1 MPNVAAVLKDE
12 IRRVARKELK
22 MEIASLAKQSVRHRR
37 DIAALKRK
45 VADLKRQVSYLEK
58 QEGKRI
64 AKSPSNGS
72 AEEARFSPK
81 WLASHR
87 AKLGLSAAAYA
98 ELVGV
103 SQLSIYNWESGRS
116 RPRQPQVA
124 KLASIRGIG
133 KREAQRRLD
142 LIGDT

>member
-22 MEIASLAKQSVRHRR
+22 AEIANLARQSARHRR
-37 DIAALKRK
+37 DIAALKREITE
-45 VADLKRQVSYLEK
+45 LKRQVAYLEK

-64 AKSPSNGS
+64 GKSPSNGA

-87 AKLGLSAAAYA
+87 AKLDLSAADYA
-98 ELVGV
+98 ALVGV
-103 SQLSIYNWESGRS
+103 SPLSIYNWESGKS
-116 RPRQPQVA
+116 RPRQAQVT
-124 KLASIRGIG
+124 KLAGIRGIG
-133 KREAQRRLD
+133 KREAQRRLE
-142 LIGDT
+142 LLGDA